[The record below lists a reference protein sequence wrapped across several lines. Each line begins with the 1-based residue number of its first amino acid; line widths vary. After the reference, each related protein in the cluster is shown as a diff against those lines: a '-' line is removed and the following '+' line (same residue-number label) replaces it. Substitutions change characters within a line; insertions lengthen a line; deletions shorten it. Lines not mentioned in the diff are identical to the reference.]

1 LGELAECSVEPG
13 IAQGSHIASGSSGS
27 VTSAGPPASAR
38 VRPLTLDEI
47 RPALSERYH
56 RELDGYAEQTRIDQL
71 RRWGESQPGSVQTQ
85 KTLGD
90 LGAVSQ
96 GTVSSALRFLIQQG
110 YVVALPRSGGEP
122 IQYVLSGTSRL
133 IFG

>member
-1 LGELAECSVEPG
+1 
-13 IAQGSHIASGSSGS
+13 
-27 VTSAGPPASAR
+27 

-90 LGAVSQ
+90 LWAVSQ